1 MSLTPRSMRSVL
13 ISLLLTLSFLGGCAT
28 TSPRDPLEPMN
39 RVIYRFNDTVDTVLV
54 RPIAEGYRFVLP
66 QFVRTGISNFFSNI
80 GDVLVA
86 LNNLLQGKVVN
97 ALSDLGRV
105 VVNTTIGLGGLFDV
119 ASPIGLEKHN
129 EDFGQTLGFWGIG
142 DGPYLMLPLLG
153 PSNLRDAVGTVV
165 GAKLD
170 PIGFVNVMRLRN
182 SLWGTRVLSQRAD
195 LLDTSRILETA
206 ALDPYE
212 FLRDAYLQR
221 RRNLVFDGVPPRE
234 KFDDDEP
241 IQKPGATAP
250 KPVTTEPGAALAPE
264 TIEQP
269 AATPVAATEPAPA
282 AAPAAAATPADAA
295 PAAREAERE
304 VTLPAEPTAAGAPAA
319 VTEAPRHV
327 QRVIRVWVSAAD

>member
-129 EDFGQTLGFWGIG
+129 EDFGQTVGFWGVG
-142 DGPYLMLPLLG
+142 DGPYLMLPFLG
-153 PSNLRDAVGTVV
+153 PSSIRDAVGTVV

-250 KPVTTEPGAALAPE
+250 EPVTTGPGAALAPE

-282 AAPAAAATPADAA
+282 AAPAAATPADAA